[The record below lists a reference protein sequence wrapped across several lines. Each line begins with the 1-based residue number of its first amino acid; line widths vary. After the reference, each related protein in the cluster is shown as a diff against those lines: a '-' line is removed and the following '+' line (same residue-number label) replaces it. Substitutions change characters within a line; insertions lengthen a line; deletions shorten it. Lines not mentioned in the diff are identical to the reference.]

1 MNPSP
6 GPASVQGLFGSQ
18 TMARRSGRTS
28 AWRSASWIKRP
39 PGDRAVAGIAV
50 AALAGARGDWSFI
63 SRPLPLFIVLGCAL
77 VLSLV
82 LPGDARPFTIVASVV
97 LFLGCSLLADRAERG
112 LRLPLELRRQNSF
125 DVALLTDPTL
135 EKAGVSVDV
144 RVSGKR
150 LQLRASGSP
159 AQTVA
164 GLSAG
169 HRLRVRGRL
178 RALDSPVNPW
188 LLSRHIS
195 GRLTATAI
203 LRVDA
208 EGQTPGLY
216 RIADSIRSVLLRS
229 GSVLPRSQRGLF
241 AGFLLGDDRD
251 QPPELI
257 DDFRASGL
265 SHLLVVSGQNVAFT
279 LAVFEP
285 AMRRLRRRPRL
296 ITTIGVLVVFAT
308 VTRFEPSVLRA
319 VWMAGVVAI
328 ARCLG
333 RPQKGLRVLSM
344 AVIVLVVIDPLLSYS
359 VGFALSV
366 AATAGLA
373 VWSDPLTRRLPLPER
388 IRSVVAPTLAA
399 QGGASV
405 IMIPAFGSVPV
416 VSLLANIVVVP
427 VAAPLMGWGVAAGL
441 PAGLLGR
448 FASRLVHAPTTV
460 IIGFV
465 AWSARSAARL
475 PLGSVGLVPTFLF
488 GFVTWL
494 TCRSTAD
501 HRGRWWGAALAG
513 LMVWPT
519 ITALATRAPVRS
531 GWTIERGARVW
542 TVSSA
547 PGILGTVTRS
557 AHVVVLTSDVDVGR
571 LLAALRADRYSS
583 IEALVVANG
592 GRGQS
597 AVVRALASRVS
608 IGLVVVGDPAMT
620 GGVKPSVRVARP
632 VQSMIGDL
640 RVRVVP
646 VGGGRLDV
654 QVARL
659 P

>member
-1 MNPSP
+1 MLST
-6 GPASVQGLFGSQ
+6 GSGSRLRLFRG
-18 TMARRSGRTS
+18 
-28 AWRSASWIKRP
+28 P

-63 SRPLPLFIVLGCAL
+63 SRPLPLVIALGGGLMLWLL
-77 VLSLV
+77 V
-82 LPGDARPFTIVASVV
+82 PGGARPLTIVASVL
-97 LFLGCSLLADRAERG
+97 LFVGCSLLADRAERG
-112 LRLPLELRRQNSF
+112 LRLPPELRRQNSF
-125 DVALLTDPTL
+125 NVALLTDPKS
-135 EKAGVSVDV
+135 EKAGVSVEV

-159 AQTVA
+159 AQTLA

-169 HRLRVRGRL
+169 RRVRVRGRL
-178 RALDSPVNPW
+178 RALEPPVRPW

-203 LRVDA
+203 VRV
-208 EGQTPGLY
+208 ETQGQTPGLY
-216 RIADSIRSVLLRS
+216 RVADSIRSVLLRS
-229 GSVLPRSQRGLF
+229 ASVLPRSQRGLF

-251 QPPELI
+251 QSPELI

-416 VSLLANIVVVP
+416 VSLLANLVVVP
-427 VAAPLMGWGVAAGL
+427 LAAPLMGWGVAAGL

-448 FASRLVHAPTTV
+448 FASRVVHAPTTV
-460 IIGFV
+460 IIGVV
-465 AWSARSAARL
+465 AWSARSAARV
-475 PLGSVGLVPTFLF
+475 PLGSVGPLPAFLF
-488 GFVTWL
+488 AAVTWW

-501 HRGRWWGAALAG
+501 HRRRWWCAALAG

-519 ITALATRAPVRS
+519 VMAVATRVPVRS

-547 PGILGTVTRS
+547 SGILGRITRS
-557 AHVVVLTSDVDVGR
+557 AQVVVLTSDVDVGR

-583 IEALVVANG
+583 IDALVVANG

-608 IGLVVVGDPAMT
+608 VGLVVVGDPAMA
-620 GGVKPSVRVARP
+620 GGVSPSVRVARP
-632 VQSMIGDL
+632 VQSTIGDL

-646 VGGGRLDV
+646 MNGGRLDV
-654 QVARL
+654 QVARSR
-659 P
+659 